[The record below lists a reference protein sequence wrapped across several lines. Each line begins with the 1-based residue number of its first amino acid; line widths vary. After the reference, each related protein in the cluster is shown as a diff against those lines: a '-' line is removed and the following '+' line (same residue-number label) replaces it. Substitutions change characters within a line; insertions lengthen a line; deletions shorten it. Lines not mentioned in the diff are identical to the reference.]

1 MLIRVQKYE
10 IETLELRKFYL
21 FLLDIYHEK
30 MNLPGIF
37 KVLNG
42 NKILL

>member
-21 FLLDIYHEK
+21 FLLDIYHEN
-30 MNLPGIF
+30 MNLPESN
-37 KVLNG
+37 KSLNI
-42 NKILL
+42 N